1 MNWSL
6 RKLTANQIE
15 RQVSHLRG
23 FCSPSVGWIKTI
35 RKVLGMSARQ
45 LGQKINVTPERI
57 FKIESDELKSK
68 LTMATLEKI
77 AVALN
82 CKFVYG
88 FVPNSSLTQIIEKA
102 AEEKAKSQLEIVS
115 HTMSLEDQKVNNEV
129 SQEQAQLLKG
139 DLLQGNIKRIWD
151 K

>member
-1 MNWSL
+1 V
-6 RKLTANQIE
+6 R
-15 RQVSHLRG
+15 HLGG
-23 FCSPSVGWIKTI
+23 FYSPSVGWIKTI
-35 RKVLGMSARQ
+35 REVLGMSARQ
-45 LGQKINVTPERI
+45 LGQKTNVTPERI

-68 LTMATLEKI
+68 LTMATLEKM

-88 FVPNSSLTQIIEKA
+88 FVPNSSLTQIIENA
-102 AEEKAKSQLEIVS
+102 AEEKAKSQLQIVS
-115 HTMSLEDQKVNNEV
+115 HTMSLEDQKVSNEA

-139 DLLQGNIKRIWD
+139 DLLQGNIRRIWD